1 MSKEYL
7 YNFWLTVVAAP
18 AATAC
23 SLARSASAAARFLHT
38 HRQTNK
44 RQKQQSKNEKKKNK
58 TKLTCPRMTS
68 LTVENLECQCQ
79 EVRFNARDFN

>member
-44 RQKQQSKNEKKKNK
+44 RQKQQSKNEKKKKQNK
-58 TKLTCPRMTS
+58 TDLPSDDIVDRGKPGMSMPGGAVQRPR
-68 LTVENLECQCQ
+68 L
-79 EVRFNARDFN
+79 